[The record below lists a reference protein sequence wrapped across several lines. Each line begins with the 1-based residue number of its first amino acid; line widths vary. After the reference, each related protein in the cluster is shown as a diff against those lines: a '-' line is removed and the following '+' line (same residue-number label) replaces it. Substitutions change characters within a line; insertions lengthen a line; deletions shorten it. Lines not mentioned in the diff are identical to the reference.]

1 MSRYIINKQI
11 AQKFHILVNET
22 TPTTE
27 DYKTNFIS
35 LLKNGIVLSNP
46 KKATKQNTQMLINL
60 FGINTQAVNSTFF
73 RNFEEIESLSDL
85 TKHILQFINYLTIN
99 NEGIPSFIP
108 NGKPEA
114 VEYIKNNFTVIEV
127 ISEADFKQK
136 VLDLINSGAALS
148 DVESIFSI
156 FEFFNWDFIES
167 KNKEFNIRYYVKNN
181 IIVED
186 IDTFFACLYC
196 ILSDKTTFVK
206 NDFFDITLTISPNIK
221 KAIQFIKNYTEQY
234 GVLKFASNIR
244 RYRDVLLFLRSEG
257 DEEYKP
263 LFNKILRLN
272 KKFNNPKTYPISTK
286 LSDTNFTISQEDLD
300 KYLESANIYQLIRY
314 YNILTSSIT
323 QNGKSFPYVY
333 KIRNG
338 KTFVKTEEKH
348 KNIPLLFERRN
359 SVLSAIKKKYDFTG
373 MKFYIPK
380 NQKIGMPT
388 SEKNFIGDIPFGSSI
403 TMDKKFNFGIYWQ
416 GRSNQHID
424 FDLSFAEDSGEVASW
439 DNDYNIEDSLYFS
452 GDMTSLNENGFASE
466 VFAVKDSSISGFFT
480 NTLFSNSG
488 ITPYEYTFFIS
499 SYNKDNVNII
509 DNGDKIYLSGKSSL
523 DESNSETIAYL
534 QDNTVY
540 FISNGFG
547 TGRVANYS
555 LINNMR
561 EFYANKLNNMMTL
574 NKLIPYLNGK
584 VIEEYRESEDNDNI
598 INLDLTNI
606 TIEKVTSLFKK

>member
-1 MSRYIINKQI
+1 MDNFLINKQI
-11 AQKFHILVNET
+11 VEKFHILVNES
-22 TPTTE
+22 TPSTE

-35 LLKNGIVLSNP
+35 LLKNGVVLTNP

-99 NEGIPSFIP
+99 NEEIPSFIS
-108 NGKPEA
+108 NNKPES

-156 FEFFNWDFIES
+156 FEFFDWEFVES
-167 KNKEFNIRYYVKNN
+167 KNKEFNIRYYIKNN

-186 IDTFFACLYC
+186 IDTFFASLYC

-206 NDFFDITLTISPNIK
+206 NDFFDTSSSTNIE
-221 KAIQFIKNYTEQY
+221 KAIQFIKNYTEKY
-234 GVLKFASNIR
+234 GILKFASNIR

-338 KTFVKTEEKH
+338 KTFVKEEEKH
-348 KNIPLLFERRN
+348 KNVPLLFERRN

-373 MKFYIPK
+373 KKFYIPK

-416 GRSNQHID
+416 GRPNQHID

-452 GDMTSLNENGFASE
+452 GDMTSLNDKGFASE

-480 NTLFSNSG
+480 NTLFSINSG

-499 SYNKDNVNII
+499 SYNKDNVNVI

-523 DESNSETIAYL
+523 DESNSEVIAYL

-540 FISNGFG
+540 FITNGLG

-574 NKLIPYLNGK
+574 NKLILFLGGE
-584 VIEEYRESEDNDNI
+584 IMEDYNEDDNI
-598 INLDLTNI
+598 INLDLSNI
-606 TIEKVTSLFKK
+606 TIEKVTSLFAKE

>member
-1 MSRYIINKQI
+1 MSPYTINQQI
-11 AQKFHILVNET
+11 VEKFHTLLNEY
-22 TPTTE
+22 TPSTE
-27 DYKTNFIS
+27 DYKTNFIF
-35 LLKNGIVLSNP
+35 LLKNGIVLSDP
-46 KKATKQNTQMLINL
+46 KKATRKTTQMLINL
-60 FGINTQAVNSTFF
+60 FGVNTKAVNSTFF
-73 RNFEEIESLSDL
+73 KNFEEIESLSDL

-108 NGKPEA
+108 NNKPES
-114 VEYIKNNFTVIEV
+114 VEYIKNNFTVIDC
-127 ISEADFKQK
+127 ISETDFKQK

-156 FEFFNWDFIES
+156 FEFFNWNFIET
-167 KNKEFNIRYYVKNN
+167 KNKEFNIRYYIKNN
-181 IIVED
+181 IIVEN
-186 IDTFFACLYC
+186 IDTFFACLYY

-206 NDFFDITLTISPNIK
+206 NDFFDTSLTSSTNIE
-221 KAIQFIKNYTEQY
+221 KAIQSIKNYEEQY
-234 GVLKFASNIR
+234 GILKFASNIR

-257 DEEYKP
+257 DEKYKP

-314 YNILTSSIT
+314 YNILTFSIT

-338 KTFVKTEEKH
+338 KTFVKEEEKH
-348 KNIPLLFERRN
+348 KNVPLLFERRN

-416 GRSNQHID
+416 GRPNQHID
-424 FDLSFAEDSGEVASW
+424 FDLSFVEESGKVSSW
-439 DNDYNIEDSLYFS
+439 NRYYSIDDSLYFS
-452 GDMTSLNENGFASE
+452 GDMTSLNEKGFASE

-480 NTLFSNSG
+480 NTLYNCNSQMN
-488 ITPYEYTFFIS
+488 PYKYTFFIS

-540 FISNGFG
+540 FVDSGFQM
-547 TGRVANYS
+547 GRVANYS

-574 NKLIPYLNGK
+574 NKLIPFLGGT
-584 VIEEYRESEDNDNI
+584 ILEEDSESDDNV
-598 INLDLTNI
+598 INLDLLNI
-606 TIEKVTSLFKK
+606 TMEKVTSLFAEE

>member
-1 MSRYIINKQI
+1 MDNFTINKQI
-11 AQKFHILVNET
+11 VEKFHTLVKES

-27 DYKTNFIS
+27 DFKTNFIS
-35 LLKNGIVLSNP
+35 LLKNGIILSNP
-46 KKATKQNTQMLINL
+46 TKATKSYTEMLIGL
-60 FGINTQAVNSTFF
+60 FGVNTQAVNSTFF
-73 RNFEEIESLSDL
+73 KNFEEIESLSDL

-99 NEGIPSFIP
+99 DKEIPSFIL
-108 NGKPEA
+108 NNKPEA
-114 VEYIKNNFTVIEV
+114 VEYIKNNFTVIDC

-156 FEFFNWDFIES
+156 FEFFNWNFIES

-206 NDFFDITLTISPNIK
+206 DDFFDISLTISPNIE
-221 KAIQFIKNYTEQY
+221 KAIQFIKNYTKQY
-234 GVLKFASNIR
+234 GILKFASNIR

-338 KTFVKTEEKH
+338 KTFVKEEEKH
-348 KNIPLLFERRN
+348 KNVPLLFERRN
-359 SVLSAIKKKYDFTG
+359 SVLSAIKKKYDFTD

-416 GRSNQHID
+416 GRPNQHID

-452 GDMTSLNENGFASE
+452 GDMTSLNDKGYASE
-466 VFAVKDSSISGFFT
+466 VFAIKNTYQSGFFT
-480 NTLFSNSG
+480 NTLFSNNSE

-499 SYNKDNVNII
+499 SYNKDNVNVI

-534 QDNTVY
+534 NNNTVY
-540 FISNGFG
+540 FITNGFG

-555 LINNMR
+555 LINNMQ
-561 EFYANKLNNMMTL
+561 EFYTNKLDNMMTL
-574 NKLIPYLNGK
+574 NKLIHFLGGNVVEDY
-584 VIEEYRESEDNDNI
+584 SEGDDNI
-598 INLDLTNI
+598 INLDLANI
-606 TIEKVTSLFKK
+606 TMEKVTSLFA

>member
-1 MSRYIINKQI
+1 MSRYTINQQI
-11 AQKFHILVNET
+11 AQKFHTLVNET

-27 DYKTNFIS
+27 DYKNNFIF
-35 LLKNGIVLSNP
+35 LLKNGIVLSDP
-46 KKATKQNTQMLINL
+46 KKATKKTTQMLINL

-73 RNFEEIESLSDL
+73 QNFEEIESLSDL
-85 TKHILQFINYLTIN
+85 TKRILQFINYLTIN
-99 NEGIPSFIP
+99 NEGIPSFLP
-108 NGKPEA
+108 NNKPES
-114 VEYIKNNFTVIEV
+114 VEYIKNNFTVIDV

-156 FEFFNWDFIES
+156 FEFFKWNFVES

-206 NDFFDITLTISPNIK
+206 NDFYDTFLPSSIE

-234 GVLKFASNIR
+234 GILKFASNIR

-338 KTFVKTEEKH
+338 KTFVKEEEKH
-348 KNIPLLFERRN
+348 KNISLLFGRRN

-373 MKFYIPK
+373 KKFYIPK

-416 GRSNQHID
+416 GRPNQHID
-424 FDLSFAEDSGEVASW
+424 FDLSFVEESGKVSSW
-439 DNDYNIEDSLYFS
+439 NRYYSIEDSLYFS
-452 GDMTSLNENGFASE
+452 GDMTSLNKNGFASE

-480 NTLFSNSG
+480 NTLFSNNSQKN
-488 ITPYEYTFFIS
+488 PYKYTFFIS

-509 DNGDKIYLSGKSSL
+509 DSGDKIYLSGKSSL

-540 FISNGFG
+540 LVGNGFQM
-547 TGRVANYS
+547 GRVANYS

-574 NKLIPYLNGK
+574 NKLIPFLGGT
-584 VIEEYRESEDNDNI
+584 ILEEYRESDDNI
-598 INLDLTNI
+598 INLDLANI
-606 TIEKVTSLFKK
+606 TMEKVTSLFKK

>member
-1 MSRYIINKQI
+1 MSRYTINKQI
-11 AQKFHILVNET
+11 AQNFHTLVDES

-73 RNFEEIESLSDL
+73 KNFEEIESLSDL

-99 NEGIPSFIP
+99 DEGIPSFIP
-108 NGKPEA
+108 NNKPET
-114 VEYIKNNFTVIEV
+114 VEYIKNNFTVIDV
-127 ISEADFKQK
+127 ISESDFKQK

-167 KNKEFNIRYYVKNN
+167 KNKEFNIRYYIKNN

-206 NDFFDITLTISPNIK
+206 NDFFDISLTISPNIE

-234 GVLKFASNIR
+234 GILKFASNIR

-348 KNIPLLFERRN
+348 KNIPLLLERRN

-416 GRSNQHID
+416 GSSNQHID

-452 GDMTSLNENGFASE
+452 GDMTSLNDMGYASE
-466 VFAVKDSSISGFFT
+466 VFAIKNTYHSGFFT

-534 QDNTVY
+534 NNNTVY
-540 FISNGFG
+540 FITNGFG

-574 NKLIPYLNGK
+574 NKLIPFLGG
-584 VIEEYRESEDNDNI
+584 VIMEDCNEDDNL
-598 INLDLTNI
+598 INLDLSNI
-606 TIEKVTSLFKK
+606 TIEKVTSLFKKIE

>member
-1 MSRYIINKQI
+1 MSRYTINQQI
-11 AQKFHILVNET
+11 AQKFHTLVNET

-27 DYKTNFIS
+27 DYKNNFIF
-35 LLKNGIVLSNP
+35 LLKNGIVLSDP
-46 KKATKQNTQMLINL
+46 KKATKKTTQMLINL

-73 RNFEEIESLSDL
+73 QNFEEIESLSEF
-85 TKHILQFINYLTIN
+85 TKRILQLVNYLTIN
-99 NEGIPSFIP
+99 NEGIPSFLP
-108 NGKPEA
+108 NNKPES
-114 VEYIKNNFTVIEV
+114 VEYIKNNFTVIDV

-156 FEFFNWDFIES
+156 FEFFDWNFVES
-167 KNKEFNIRYYVKNN
+167 KNKEFNIRYYIKNN
-181 IIVED
+181 IIVEN
-186 IDTFFACLYC
+186 IDTFFACLYY

-206 NDFFDITLTISPNIK
+206 NDFFDTFLTISPNIE

-234 GVLKFASNIR
+234 GILKFASNIR
-244 RYRDVLLFLRSEG
+244 RYRDVLLFLRSKG
-257 DEEYKP
+257 DEKYKP

-348 KNIPLLFERRN
+348 KNVPLLFGRRN

-416 GRSNQHID
+416 GRPNQHID
-424 FDLSFAEDSGEVASW
+424 FDLSFVEESGKVSSW
-439 DNDYNIEDSLYFS
+439 NRYYSIEDSLYFS
-452 GDMTSLNENGFASE
+452 GDMTSLNKNGFASE

-480 NTLFSNSG
+480 NTLFSNNSQMN
-488 ITPYEYTFFIS
+488 PYKYTFFIS

-540 FISNGFG
+540 LVGNGFQM
-547 TGRVANYS
+547 GRVANYS

-574 NKLIPYLNGK
+574 NKLIPFLGGT
-584 VIEEYRESEDNDNI
+584 ILEEYRESDDNI
-598 INLDLTNI
+598 INLDLANI
-606 TIEKVTSLFKK
+606 TMEKVTSLFKK

>member
-1 MSRYIINKQI
+1 MSRYTINQQI

-22 TPTTE
+22 SPTTE
-27 DYKTNFIS
+27 EYKTNFIS

-73 RNFEEIESLSDL
+73 KNFEEIESLSDL

-99 NEGIPSFIP
+99 DEEIPSFIP

-127 ISEADFKQK
+127 ISETDFKQK

-156 FEFFNWDFIES
+156 FEFFSWEFVES
-167 KNKEFNIRYYVKNN
+167 KNKEFNIRYYIKNN

-186 IDTFFACLYC
+186 IDTFFACLYY
-196 ILSDKTTFVK
+196 ILSEKTTFVK
-206 NDFFDITLTISPNIK
+206 NDFYDTFLPSSIE
-221 KAIQFIKNYTEQY
+221 KAVQFIKDYTEQY
-234 GVLKFASNIR
+234 GILKFASNIR

-257 DEEYKP
+257 PEEYKP

-300 KYLESANIYQLIRY
+300 KYLESSNIYQLIRY

-338 KTFVKTEEKH
+338 KTFVKEEEKH
-348 KNIPLLFERRN
+348 KNVPLLFERRN

-380 NQKIGMPT
+380 NQTIGMPT

-403 TMDKKFNFGIYWQ
+403 AMDKKFSFGICWR
-416 GRSNQHID
+416 GRPNQHID
-424 FDLSFAEDSGEVASW
+424 FDLSFVEESGKVSSW
-439 DNDYNIEDSLYFS
+439 NRYYSIEDSLYFS
-452 GDMTSLNENGFASE
+452 GDMTSLNDKGYASE

-480 NTLFSNSG
+480 NTLYDANENL
-488 ITPYEYTFFIS
+488 TPCKYTFFIS

-523 DESNSETIAYL
+523 SQDNSETIAYL
-534 QDNTVY
+534 DNNTVY
-540 FISNGFG
+540 FVGSGFQM
-547 TGRVANYS
+547 GRVANYS

-561 EFYANKLNNMMTL
+561 EFYANKLNNIMTL
-574 NKLIPYLNGK
+574 NKLIPFLGGT
-584 VIEEYRESEDNDNI
+584 ILEEYRESDDNI
-598 INLDLTNI
+598 INLDLANI
-606 TIEKVTSLFKK
+606 TMEKVTSLFA

>member
-1 MSRYIINKQI
+1 MSRYTINQQI

-46 KKATKQNTQMLINL
+46 KKATKQNAQMLINL
-60 FGINTQAVNSTFF
+60 FGINTQAVNSAFF

-99 NEGIPSFIP
+99 DEGIPSFIL
-108 NGKPEA
+108 NNEPES
-114 VEYIKNNFTVIEV
+114 VEYIKNNFTVIDC
-127 ISEADFKQK
+127 ISETDFKQK

-156 FEFFNWDFIES
+156 FEFFNWEFVES
-167 KNKEFNIRYYVKNN
+167 KNKEFNIRYYIKNN
-181 IIVED
+181 IIVEN
-186 IDTFFACLYC
+186 IDTFFACLYY

-206 NDFFDITLTISPNIK
+206 NDFFDTFLPSSIE

-234 GVLKFASNIR
+234 GILKFASNIR

-272 KKFNNPKTYPISTK
+272 KKFNTPKTYPISTK
-286 LSDTNFTISQEDLD
+286 LSDTNFTITQEDLD

-348 KNIPLLFERRN
+348 KNVPLLFERRN

-403 TMDKKFNFGIYWQ
+403 TMDKEFNFGIYWEGQ
-416 GRSNQHID
+416 PNQHID

-439 DNDYNIEDSLYFS
+439 DNDYSVGDSLYFS
-452 GDMTSLNENGFASE
+452 GDMTSLNDKGYASE
-466 VFAVKDSSISGFFT
+466 VFAVKDSAISGFFT
-480 NTLFSNSG
+480 NTLFNNNSR
-488 ITPYEYTFFIS
+488 IAPYEYTFFIS

-534 QDNTVY
+534 NNNTVY
-540 FISNGFG
+540 FVGSGFQ

-574 NKLIPYLNGK
+574 NKLISFLGGE
-584 VIEEYRESEDNDNI
+584 IMEDCNEDDDNI
-598 INLDLTNI
+598 INLDLSNI
-606 TIEKVTSLFKK
+606 TIEKVTSLFAKE

>member
-1 MSRYIINKQI
+1 MSRYTINQQI

-73 RNFEEIESLSDL
+73 QNFEEIESLSDL

-99 NEGIPSFIP
+99 DEEIPSFIP

-114 VEYIKNNFTVIEV
+114 VEYIKNNFTVIDC
-127 ISEADFKQK
+127 ISETDFKQK

-156 FEFFNWDFIES
+156 FEFFNWEFVES
-167 KNKEFNIRYYVKNN
+167 KNKEFNIRYYIKNN

-206 NDFFDITLTISPNIK
+206 NDFYDTFLPSSIE

-234 GVLKFASNIR
+234 GILKFASNIR

-257 DEEYKP
+257 PEEYKP

-348 KNIPLLFERRN
+348 KNISLLFERRN

-380 NQKIGMPT
+380 NQTIGMPT

-403 TMDKKFNFGIYWQ
+403 AMDKKFSFGICWR

-480 NTLFSNSG
+480 NTLFSNNSE

-540 FISNGFG
+540 FIGNGFES
-547 TGRVANYS
+547 GRVANYS
-555 LINNMR
+555 LINNMQ
-561 EFYANKLNNMMTL
+561 EFYTNKLNNILTL
-574 NKLIPYLNGK
+574 NKLIPFLGGT
-584 VIEEYRESEDNDNI
+584 ILEEYRESDDNI
-598 INLDLTNI
+598 IKLDLSNI
-606 TIEKVTSLFKK
+606 SIEKVTSLFTEE